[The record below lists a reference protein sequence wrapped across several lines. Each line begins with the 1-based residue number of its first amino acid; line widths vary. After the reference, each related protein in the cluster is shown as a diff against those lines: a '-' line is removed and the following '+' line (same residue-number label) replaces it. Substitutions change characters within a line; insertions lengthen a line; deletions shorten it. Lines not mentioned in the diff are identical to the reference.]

1 MRERKRVV
9 NEKDCNLKER
19 RYMHKIK
26 KKYGERESEKER
38 EIKRI
43 RKIR

>member
-1 MRERKRVV
+1 MRERKGVV

-19 RYMHKIK
+19 RYMHKI
-26 KKYGERESEKER
+26 RESEKER